1 MDKFEIMQHEIKNLD
16 IEMKE
21 ILDRTLKVVDY
32 NKVIKEHIN
41 ELTVSSEEVS
51 KYTEEALELNKKN
64 KEKTH
69 NTKLV
74 MDDLVVAMNDLVKH

>member
-1 MDKFEIMQHEIKNLD
+1 
-16 IEMKE
+16 
-21 ILDRTLKVVDY
+21 
-32 NKVIKEHIN
+32 
-41 ELTVSSEEVS
+41 LTVSSEEVS